1 MADKLARR
9 KRRMEKRL
17 PAARDGRF
25 VRRMSG
31 APAVLNTAGWKYERA
46 DRAQAIV
53 YGGVPLM
60 PRVARASGLIDAMAS
75 TVPIL
80 QGRCPYYES
89 DHALNLA
96 MNALCEGTC
105 LEHLERRRNDEAF
118 LNAIET
124 DSIPDPT
131 TAGDFCRRFSGTSVR
146 QLLDAIHRARL
157 NVWRRQSKEFFDEA
171 LIGRDGTL
179 TVTTGECQEG
189 LDISDKGNWGD
200 HPLVVSLAN
209 TGEVLSIV
217 NRSGHRRSQ
226 EGAADEADR
235 AIRLCR
241 EAGFQISGCAAT
253 RPSVRR
259 SFLKTPPRQVDPRTA
274 VNDSTRQPRSRQT
287 ARGGSTVG
295 TRRGMCGS
303 SSATTRRRISFRGPR
318 ILTNPCGRL

>member
-1 MADKLARR
+1 MLSEPHTPITAGFRVQFRAGRMADKLARR

-31 APAVLNTAGWKYERA
+31 APAVLNTAGWKYELA

-118 LNAIET
+118 LNAIEA

-241 EAGFQISGCAAT
+241 EAGFQIIRLRGDTAFSQTELFENAA
-253 RPSVRR
+253 
-259 SFLKTPPRQVDPRTA
+259 
-274 VNDSTRQPRSRQT
+274 ST
-287 ARGGSTVG
+287 G
-295 TRRGMCGS
+295 
-303 SSATTRRRISFRGPR
+303 
-318 ILTNPCGRL
+318 